1 MKTSILASIVITGFL
16 AASAAQAATSGPAD
30 ELYSGMS
37 AAAIQKD
44 QIANPAAERQSRS
57 VSPTCPWREAKAGQ
71 GNFDPLYVAYPGEGY
86 HEHEKAYFSPAN
98 MENPVC

>member
-16 AASAAQAATSGPAD
+16 AASAAQAATTGPAE

-44 QIANPAAERQSRS
+44 QIANPAAERIST
-57 VSPTCPWREAKAGQ
+57 PGKTTCLLTKAGKE
-71 GNFDPLYVAYPGEGY
+71 NLDPLYAAYPGENY
-86 HEHEKAYFSPAN
+86 NEKAYFSPSN
-98 MENPVC
+98 MENLVC